1 MRSTTIK
8 VRFIQMISVSIV
20 MCLVLIF
27 LVTGFSWSIA
37 QRSREVQA
45 LMASLQDMSSRMD
58 LEYNDILKL
67 SQNMVPTGPIGQI
80 YDEYL
85 TVTDQYD
92 RIKSYRNFINSLN
105 IAIFGMDDVLLAAYY
120 IPREEA
126 AAGQVLFAS
135 FTTKEDFAPE
145 DMPELGRTEE
155 IIFQPMHQTCNNV
168 LIKDTV
174 SVLRPVVFNNN
185 VQVNIYLEIETGV
198 PAMLQGKEDI
208 EGISYIFLQTDQEG
222 RVIYSNSDV
231 FAPGTEVTA
240 DREGMIQMN
249 QYIGVQKESEY
260 GFSYV
265 LMMPVREYT
274 HRNNQWI
281 MWIFVVVLIS
291 FAILAVVS
299 WFQICFFQHPLSQL
313 EEEMNAFDGRDFAD
327 SEYGGNI
334 KEFDRLFGS
343 FNRMKQQIHSL
354 ILKNEKQME
363 EKTMLELEK
372 LKYQINPHFLMNAL
386 NTVRWMSVV
395 RHADDITSYVMHLGY
410 ILSYS
415 LGKTD
420 YETTLRTELKV
431 LRNYLEL
438 QQTTYDFE
446 FVMDVEEGE
455 YLNQPCARFLL
466 QPVAENSVCHNMD
479 EFGHLWIRVRKEGN
493 RIHISLEDD
502 GKGFAANGTDDT
514 GRKKTGQQNK
524 GIGLRYLQMTLD
536 AVYGREAELRIDS
549 VVGEGTTVHIVI
561 PEGNAYVQGSGH

>member
-20 MCLVLIF
+20 MCLILIF
-27 LVTGFSWSIA
+27 LVTGFSWTIA

-45 LMASLQDMSSRMD
+45 LTASLQDMGSLMD
-58 LEYNDILKL
+58 SEYGDILKL

-85 TVTDQYD
+85 TDADQYD
-92 RIKSYRNFINSLN
+92 RFKSYRNFINSLN
-105 IAIFGMDDVLLAAYY
+105 IAVFGMDDVLLAAYY
-120 IPREEA
+120 IPRNEEA
-126 AAGQVLFAS
+126 DGQVLFAS
-135 FTTKEDFAPE
+135 FTPKDNFAPE
-145 DMPELGRTEE
+145 DIPEVGRTDE

-168 LIKDTV
+168 LVKDTV
-174 SVLRPVVFNNN
+174 SVLRPAAFSNN
-185 VQVNIYLEIETGV
+185 VHLNIYLEIETKV
-198 PAMLQGKEDI
+198 PEMLKSKEEI
-208 EGISYIFLQTDQEG
+208 EGISYIFLQTDQDG
-222 RVIYSNSDV
+222 RVICSNSDE

-240 DREGMIQMN
+240 DQRGMIQMN
-249 QYIGVQKESEY
+249 QYIGVQKRSEY
-260 GFSYV
+260 GFTYV

-281 MWIFVVVLIS
+281 MWILVVVLIC

-299 WFQICFFQHPLSQL
+299 WFQICFFQHPLAQL
-313 EEEMNAFDGRDFAD
+313 EAEMKSFDGTDFTD

-334 KEFDRLFGS
+334 EEFDRLFGS

-354 ILKNEKQME
+354 ILKNEQQME

-395 RHADDITSYVMHLGY
+395 RHADDITSYVTHLGY

-479 EFGHLWIRVRKEGN
+479 EFGHLWIRVRKEEG

-502 GKGFAANGTDDT
+502 GKGFATAGADEE
-514 GRKKTGQQNK
+514 GHKETGQQNK

-536 AVYGREAELRIDS
+536 AVYGSEADLRIDS

-561 PEGNAYVQGSGH
+561 PEGNAYVQGSDH